1 MNTAPP
7 SELPKHDALFWPVV
21 SAFRQ
26 LDGSA
31 DNNQLVEKVI
41 EILGLPDSL
50 TAIPHKSGP
59 QSEIGYRIAWVKS
72 WLKWGGMLDN
82 PQRAVWVLTSR
93 GRDASEAEVNDVR
106 IRRRAA
112 SASAGKPAMVGEG
125 ASNTT
130 VPSLVDHELDEAPTT
145 DELEEFADD
154 AWQNA
159 LLDVIKSM
167 KAPAFERLSRQIL
180 LGLGFSHV
188 EVVGRSGDGGI
199 DLLGTVRLNNV
210 LSFRVLA
217 QCKRYKETVGPGDI
231 RNFRGAM
238 QGRTD
243 KGIFITSGRF
253 TSEASKEASRD
264 GVPSIDLVDGA
275 ALAKLL
281 KDLKMGVET
290 RLVERVII
298 KPDFFNGI

>member
-1 MNTAPP
+1 MNSTPP

-21 SAFRQ
+21 NSFRQ

-31 DNNQLVEKVI
+31 DNEQLVEKVI
-41 EILGLPDSL
+41 EILSLPDNL

-93 GRDASEAEVNDVR
+93 GREASEAEVNDVR
-106 IRRRAA
+106 VRRRAA
-112 SASAGKPAMVGEG
+112 SAVAGKPAIV
-125 ASNTT
+125 ASATSNAAVTMA
-130 VPSLVDHELDEAPTT
+130 VDQEIDEAPATE
-145 DELEEFADD
+145 ELEEFADD

-159 LLDVIKSM
+159 LLDVIKGM

-188 EVVGRSGDGGI
+188 EVVGRSNDGGI

-210 LSFRVLA
+210 LSFRILA
-217 QCKRYKETVGPGDI
+217 QCKRYKDTVGPSDI

-243 KGIFITSGRF
+243 KGIFITSGRY
-253 TSEASKEASRD
+253 TSAAYKEASRD
-264 GVPSIDLVDGA
+264 GVPSIDLVDGS

>member
-1 MNTAPP
+1 MNSPAP
-7 SELPKHDALFWPVV
+7 SDLPKHDALFWPVV
-21 SAFRQ
+21 SALRL

-31 DNNQLVEKVI
+31 DNEQLVEKVI
-41 EILGLPDSL
+41 ELLGLPDHL

-72 WLKWGGMLDN
+72 WLKWGGMVDN
-82 PQRAVWVLTSR
+82 PQRAVWVLTAN
-93 GRDASEAEVNDVR
+93 GRAASEAEVDDVR
-106 IRRRAA
+106 NRRRAE
-112 SASAGKPAMVGEG
+112 SAALRKAALTTAPIPAAAMVELEVED
-125 ASNTT
+125 
-130 VPSLVDHELDEAPTT
+130 VPAT

-159 LLDVIKSM
+159 LLNVIKAM
-167 KAPAFERLSRQIL
+167 TAPAFERLARQIL

-188 EVVGRSGDGGI
+188 DVVGRSGDGGI

-210 LSFRVLA
+210 LSFRILA

-243 KGIFITSGRF
+243 KGIFITSGRY
-253 TSEASKEASRD
+253 TSEAYKEASRD
-264 GVPSIDLVDGA
+264 GVPSIDLVDGS
-275 ALAKLL
+275 ALVKLL

-290 RLVERVII
+290 RLVERVTI